1 MDIHLVVTRSFAGL
15 LRGDIVADA
24 ARIAD
29 ILKGEH
35 AHDVV
40 RVISAPPTASPAK
53 EG

>member
-1 MDIHLVVTRSFAGL
+1 MDMHLVVTRSFADL
-15 LRGDIVADA
+15 KRGDIVADA
-24 ARIAD
+24 ASIAD

-40 RVISAPPTASPAK
+40 RVINAPPTVSTAK